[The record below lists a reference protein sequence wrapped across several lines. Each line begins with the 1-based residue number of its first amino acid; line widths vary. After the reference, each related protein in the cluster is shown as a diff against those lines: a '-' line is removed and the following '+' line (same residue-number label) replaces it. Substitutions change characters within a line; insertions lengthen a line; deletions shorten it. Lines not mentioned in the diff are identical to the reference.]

1 MLKKYIPQES
11 VLQIN
16 KWIKELRVEVNITK
30 QRKTKLGDF
39 KILRNGQYQISVNN
53 DLNKYAFLITV
64 THELAHSFVWKKH
77 KYKVKP
83 HGKEWK
89 KTFKHMMLNF
99 LNPKIFPNDILK
111 ALSKHLLNP
120 KASSLTDITLA
131 KALSK
136 YDKNPKTTIA
146 DIADRT
152 VFIGQNGKSFIKL
165 GKIKK
170 RYKCQDLVTKKIYLF
185 NPMAIVNI

>member
-1 MLKKYIPQES
+1 MLKKNIPKES

-16 KWIKELRVEVNITK
+16 KWIKELRVKVNITK

-39 KILRNGQYQISVNN
+39 KILRNGEYQISVNN

-64 THELAHSFVWKKH
+64 THELAHSFVWKRYKH
-77 KYKVKP
+77 NVKP

-120 KASSLTDITLA
+120 KASSQIDITLA
-131 KALSK
+131 KALPNCSPLLWK
-136 YDKNPKTTIA
+136 ASTST
-146 DIADRT
+146 
-152 VFIGQNGKSFIKL
+152 L
-165 GKIKK
+165 
-170 RYKCQDLVTKKIYLF
+170 
-185 NPMAIVNI
+185 